1 MYIKTVILSTHGFLI
16 YKLYKHVLRDLEE
29 GDDVYFE
36 CHIKAHPPVHRVLWR
51 HNVGHIKPLLYHI
64 N

>member
-51 HNVGHIKPLLYHI
+51 HNVGHI
-64 N
+64 